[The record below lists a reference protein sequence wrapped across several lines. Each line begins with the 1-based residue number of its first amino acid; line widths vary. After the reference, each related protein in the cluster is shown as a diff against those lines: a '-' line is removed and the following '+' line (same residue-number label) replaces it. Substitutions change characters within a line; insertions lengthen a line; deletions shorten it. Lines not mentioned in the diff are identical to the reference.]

1 MHTKTTMRYYNTS
14 TRLAEVRLKHKL
26 LTKCRDL
33 NRLTL
38 LVEV

>member
-26 LTKCRDL
+26 LTQCQDL
-33 NRLTL
+33 SRPSL